1 MQIIIDTREK
11 RPYGF
16 GGKVA
21 SEVRKLQTG
30 DYSIAG
36 LENEVAIERKS
47 LDDFIGSL
55 VNSNRETFQR
65 ELDRLV
71 HMPTKA
77 IVVEGSWECIKMGQY
92 RSRMNPA
99 AAYGSAMGIIAQ
111 GIPIVMAGTR
121 KEAERACYAL
131 LRIAYNRYQYRL
143 RDLAKGKIIRAAQA
157 S

>member
-1 MQIIIDTREK
+1 MLIVADTREK
-11 RPYGF
+11 KPFTF
-16 GGKVA
+16 GGKVTV
-21 SEVRKLQTG
+21 ERRKLQTG

-77 IVVEGSWECIKMGQY
+77 IVCEGSWECIKMGQY
-92 RSRMNPA
+92 RSRMAPA
-99 AAYGSAMGIIAQ
+99 AAFGSAMGIIAQ
-111 GIPIVMAGTR
+111 GVPIVMAGTR

-143 RDLAKGKIIRAAQA
+143 RNLEKGRIIRSAG
-157 S
+157 